1 MFGRT
6 WGQVKHFWVK
16 YPFKFMLLQGFS
28 LCKFSVPF
36 ICPTIHNSLK
46 LKVRFHTN
54 IAYFSILSCGLWC
67 CHGTWSSLGE
77 GLLTIAVS
85 HWNRENV
92 DHWLQGMKAVQSS
105 ERSDSNRGRG
115 ALDGGRS
122 NATRTETFSSPPYVI
137 YFLHSSSPPHA
148 SASWEQQAPWVS
160 HKPPESCT
168 RPAHPWAGGISCSLF
183 DFTWKQT

>member
-1 MFGRT
+1 MLYWTPYTLKAWIKQFLNIFHQTFKKKKRKKKSYWFGRT
-6 WGQVKHFWVK
+6 WGRVKHFWVK

-28 LCKFSVPF
+28 LCKFTVPF

-46 LKVRFHTN
+46 PKVRFHTN
-54 IAYFSILSCGLWC
+54 IAYFSILSCGLRC
-67 CHGTWSSLGE
+67 CHGTWWRLGE

-92 DHWLQGMKAVQSS
+92 DHWLQGTKAVQSS

-122 NATRTETFSSPPYVI
+122 NATRTETF
-137 YFLHSSSPPHA
+137 
-148 SASWEQQAPWVS
+148 
-160 HKPPESCT
+160 
-168 RPAHPWAGGISCSLF
+168 PALAV
-183 DFTWKQT
+183 